1 MAEAA
6 DPALVVKTRSAHLD
20 SDPKMKELRYS
31 TRTHEEEAKARQ
43 AKEME
48 EKVLHAQG
56 LTPEPMA
63 RPMTEETLRTDGCDE
78 VNRMLHTIA
87 TETVDVPAVG
97 SDKKLP
103 ASYQSDS
110 GENSPSKTSKPASPE
125 MRMSQSEM
133 RMQWR
138 NKMDNSLRRLM
149 LNVDLDG
156 DDRLR
161 DFAHQARC
169 NHLDKI
175 FDWYTT
181 HGGKEVRKEAQRAT
195 APAFVRYNLDGPV
208 MPGSLRVPKTPKL
221 EKQKA
226 PAKKDTSLPGLSRG
240 VSSPALVAAGTLNV
254 ESPATSP
261 CPSPKAKAAR

>member
-1 MAEAA
+1 
-6 DPALVVKTRSAHLD
+6 LVVKTRSAHLD
-20 SDPKMKELRYS
+20 SDPKMRELRS
-31 TRTHEEEAKARQ
+31 CTRTYEAESKARE

-48 EKVLHAQG
+48 EKVLQAQG
-56 LTPEPMA
+56 LKPEPVV
-63 RPMTEETLRTDGCDE
+63 RPMTEQTLRTDGCEE
-78 VNRMLHTIA
+78 VNRMLHSIA
-87 TETVDVPAVG
+87 TEVADVPAVG

-103 ASYQSDS
+103 PSYQSDS
-110 GENSPSKTSKPASPE
+110 GEASPSKSKSPVSPGAV
-125 MRMSQSEM
+125 RSQTET
-133 RMQWR
+133 RLQWR

-149 LNVDLDG
+149 LNMELDG
-156 DDRLR
+156 DERLR

-175 FDWYTT
+175 FDWYNT

-195 APAFVRYNLDGPV
+195 APAFVRYNQDGPV

-221 EKQKA
+221 DKQKA
-226 PAKKDTSLPGLSRG
+226 PAKKDVALPGLSRG

-254 ESPATSP
+254 ESPANSP